1 MGNPRGNSRREEK
14 KKYMFAGAAVC
25 LVVLVAL
32 IGTAIGRYQRQI
44 RSEGYA
50 RAKEFYFTSDFLDG
64 RTHTI
69 TPEGT
74 AAAFTF
80 TLGNHA
86 DDLRFSEVDIT
97 YEVTVTPGNGVTVH
111 YGNTGKKLA
120 NGEKHDDKVTV
131 EGLTP
136 GETYTVTATGT
147 GGYQKTLT
155 ATVKVLST
163 EPKVYKYLDTT
174 SSEYVLLTVWAQGYR
189 GSVTITPPPAKGL
202 IPDNTDPVMK
212 DVLTGAVITDTT
224 SFSDDSGYSSHTYR
238 FFGSGVTAADFA
250 VTYDGSKTAEV
261 KEPS

>member
-1 MGNPRGNSRREEK
+1 MENLRGNSRREAK
-14 KKYMFAGAAVC
+14 KKYMFAGMAVC
-25 LVVLVAL
+25 VVLLVAL

-44 RSEGYA
+44 RSEGYVK
-50 RAKEFYFTSDFLDG
+50 AKEFYFTSDFLDG
-64 RTHTI
+64 RTHTV

-97 YEVTVTPGNGVTVH
+97 YEVKVTPGDGVTVEYH
-111 YGNTGKKLA
+111 NTEKKLA
-120 NGEKHDDKVTV
+120 NGEKHDDNVTV
-131 EGLTP
+131 KGLTP

-174 SSEYVLLTVWAQGYR
+174 SSEYVLLTVWTQGYQ
-189 GSVTITPPPAKGL
+189 GSVTITPPPAGGL
-202 IPDNTDPVMK
+202 IPDNTDPVMNS
-212 DVLTGAVITDTT
+212 VQTNAEFTDAD
-224 SFSDDSGYSSHTYR
+224 SFTDNGYSSHTYR
-238 FFGSGVTAADFA
+238 FFGRGVTAADFT
-250 VTYDGSKTAEV
+250 VTYDSGKTAEV